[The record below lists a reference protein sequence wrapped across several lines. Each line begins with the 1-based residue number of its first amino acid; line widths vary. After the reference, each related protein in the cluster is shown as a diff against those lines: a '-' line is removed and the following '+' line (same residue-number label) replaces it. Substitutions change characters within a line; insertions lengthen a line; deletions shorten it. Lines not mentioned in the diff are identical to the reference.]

1 MDHDLQSLKERIPLL
16 DYLRHHNWTAR
27 PIGAQQEFVG
37 LCPLHPETHPSF
49 YVNAAKNVF
58 YCHGC
63 GRGGDLIRFVQL
75 SLNLSFREALLHLK
89 QQLGLP
95 EPDADEALEE
105 TVNFYQHQLVRH
117 SEALDYLHCR
127 GVHDSRLIEQL
138 SIGYAPGGML
148 YRHLI
153 GLGYPADLLTR
164 IGLIH
169 NGKDAFYRRVV
180 FPCFAGSRPINL
192 YGRSIGGGAARH
204 RFLPRSKAGLFAWST
219 VANYPEVI
227 LVEGVFDLAVLWQ
240 AGFINTT
247 CAFGVHLTDAQVS
260 QLSDRRERT
269 VFIALDSDPAGQKA
283 ACALAQRLLRA
294 GLNVRIVGLP
304 AGKDPNSYFV
314 EGAAQADFDRCL
326 RNACCP

>member
-1 MDHDLQSLKERIPLL
+1 MHQDLQSLKERIPLL
-16 DYLRHHNWTAR
+16 EYLRRHNWTAR
-27 PIGAQQEFVG
+27 PIGAHQEFVG
-37 LCPLHPETHPSF
+37 LCPLHSETRPSF
-49 YVNAAKNVF
+49 YVNAAKNLF

-95 EPDADEALEE
+95 EPDEDEALEE
-105 TVNFYQHQLVRH
+105 TVDFYQQQLVRH

-153 GLGYPADLLTR
+153 CLGYPADLLAR

-169 NGKDAFYRRVV
+169 NGRDAFYRRVV

-192 YGRSIGGGAARH
+192 YGRSIGCAAPH

-247 CAFGVHLTDAQVS
+247 CAFGVHLTDAQFS
-260 QLSDRRERT
+260 QLSDGRERT
-269 VFIALDSDPAGQKA
+269 VFLALDSDPAGQRA
-283 ACALAQRLLRA
+283 ACALAQRLIRV
-294 GLNVRIVGLP
+294 GLSARIVDLP
-304 AGKDPNSYFV
+304 AGNDPNSYFV
-314 EGAAQADFDRCL
+314 DGASPANFDRCL
-326 RNACCP
+326 RNARRP

>member
-1 MDHDLQSLKERIPLL
+1 MHPDLHVLKQRIPLL
-16 DYLRHHNWTAR
+16 DYLRRQNWTAR
-27 PIGAQQEFVG
+27 PVGAHQEFVG

-63 GRGGDLIRFVQL
+63 GHGGDIIRFVQL

-95 EPDADEALEE
+95 EPGENEALRE
-105 TVNFYQHQLVRH
+105 TVDFYQQQLGRH
-117 SEALDYLHCR
+117 SEALDYLHSR
-127 GVHDSRLIEQL
+127 GIDDPRLIEQL

-153 GLGYPADLLTR
+153 CLGYPADLLMR
-164 IGLIH
+164 LGLVYK
-169 NGKDAFYRRVV
+169 GKDAFYRRVV
-180 FPCFAGSRPINL
+180 FPCFAGSCPINL
-192 YGRSIGGGAARH
+192 YGRSIGGAAPH

-219 VANYPEVI
+219 VGNYHEVI

-247 CAFGVHLTDAQVS
+247 CAFGVHLTDAQFS
-260 QLSDRRERT
+260 QLSDHRDRT
-269 VFIALDSDPAGQKA
+269 AFIAFDSDPAGQKA
-283 ACALAQRLLRA
+283 ACALGQRLQRV
-294 GLNVRIVGLP
+294 GLSVRIIDLP
-304 AGKDPNSYFV
+304 AGQDPNSYFV
-314 EGAAQADFDRCL
+314 EGASQAHFDRCL
-326 RNACCP
+326 RNARRP